1 MYILKREF
9 VLKKIYFYLY
19 FETALDLILVL
30 TRYVGNL
37 IVRFGPTE
45 KKNPKNSSHINWG
58 KKIDFFSLTWLVTTC
73 LGLCI
78 RKKNK
83 VLNYLVRQINFV
95 VTYRLLLTSLNTFM
109 SYLRNYLV

>member
-1 MYILKREF
+1 MEF

-19 FETALDLILVL
+19 FGTTLDLILVL

-58 KKIDFFSLTWLVTTC
+58 KKNRFFFFDLVGNNM
-73 LGLCI
+73 LRI
-78 RKKNK
+78 MHKKKNK
-83 VLNYLVRQINFV
+83 VLNYLVR
-95 VTYRLLLTSLNTFM
+95 
-109 SYLRNYLV
+109 